1 MQTSDKEIVLQNHVQ
16 TFIQQETLSLAM
28 EIGFEEAMVFWSEA
42 WKAVE
47 LCMVGF
53 HFSLSE

>member
-28 EIGFEEAMVFWSEA
+28 EIGFEEAMVFWSES

-47 LCMVGF
+47 LCMV
-53 HFSLSE
+53 

>member
-47 LCMVGF
+47 SCMV
-53 HFSLSE
+53 